1 MEANMVLLIITMTSF
16 IVIYYCICSLLQR
29 IIPRLLLFKLSIPL
43 IFTRIGSS
51 VGTSVENTTI
61 CTGVQNL
68 PIV

>member
-16 IVIYYCICSLLQR
+16 IVIYCICSLLQR
-29 IIPRLLLFKLSIPL
+29 IIPRLLIFKLSIPL